1 MKRLATE
8 QEQTHASTKGDRS
21 GPSAGADGH
30 QPPKKK
36 RKRVQDKVQQSHTP
50 ARGDGEQNASRKK
63 RKDGQKNTRGDKAAS
78 LAAYHP
84 TPRPSANALT
94 TLQRGMKH
102 SLVGARFRYVKPRTQ
117 DAINCARPAFFRW
130 INEKLYKSD
139 GAHAHAMMRE
149 DPAVFDDVR
158 PSCLSLPRVLFTARI
173 RSITKDFD
181 AKSKR
186 GHLTLFL
193 ITFRHYHRTRRAPSS
208 PILVAETLRW
218 PALLSQRVTSSC
230 RSTWCRTV
238 LS

>member
-1 MKRLATE
+1 MVLFDVPGWSVSGAPVAVPSKKRKRPQGLDQIQSATVNVEKLMKRLATE

-63 RKDGQKNTRGDKAAS
+63 RKGGQKNTRGDKAAS
-78 LAAYHP
+78 LAASHP
-84 TPRPSANALT
+84 TPRPSGNALT

-158 PSCLSLPRVLFTARI
+158 PSCLSLPVYY
-173 RSITKDFD
+173 S
-181 AKSKR
+181 
-186 GHLTLFL
+186 
-193 ITFRHYHRTRRAPSS
+193 
-208 PILVAETLRW
+208 LRES
-218 PALLSQRVTSSC
+218 AVSQRISTPS
-230 RSTWCRTV
+230 RSV
-238 LS
+238 AI